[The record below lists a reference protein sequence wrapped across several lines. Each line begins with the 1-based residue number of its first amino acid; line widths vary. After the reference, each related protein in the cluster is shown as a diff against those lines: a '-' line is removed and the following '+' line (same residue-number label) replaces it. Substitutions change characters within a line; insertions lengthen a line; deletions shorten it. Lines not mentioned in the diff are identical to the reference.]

1 MTARRGRWWPKGS
14 FEKDE
19 RDWLAGPPV
28 FEFREDIL
36 PLVEETAEA
45 VARLPD

>member
-1 MTARRGRWWPKGS
+1 MVPLDGRAEEEG
-14 FEKDE
+14 
-19 RDWLAGPPV
+19 DWLTGPPV
-28 FEFREDIL
+28 FEFREDTL